1 MIKLPI
7 VKITL
12 IDEKAVMPSRA
23 HDTDSGWDLTLIG
36 IHKIKND
43 TVFFKT
49 GLQVQPPKG
58 FYFEVFPRSSIS
70 ELPLMLA
77 NSAGII
83 DEGYRGEIIVPIRI
97 LHPAIGSGV
106 AENIQYPGGL
116 LKLFDSKPISIS
128 EAAKQILAKKPKIAQ
143 MILRKRYDFEIQDV
157 SQVDQTDRADGGFG
171 STGWFDIN

>member
-1 MIKLPI
+1 MIQTTFFHVAVT
-7 VKITL
+7 VKDSTAFEDFYAKYFGFKRART
-12 IDEKAVMPSRA
+12 IDLGEGKE
-23 HDTDSGWDLTLIG
+23 L
-36 IHKIKND
+36 
-43 TVFFKT
+43 VFLKDANN
-49 GLQVQPPKG
+49 

-171 STGWFDIN
+171 STG